1 MSQFRKN
8 GHIKNIDFL
17 IQKHGKSLHLFEYS
31 KCSLSNV
38 LQCFGLQVLHIHFV
52 KLFVLKYYMVSGAIA
67 TVVSGWASI
76 KAIY

>member
-38 LQCFGLQVLHIHFV
+38 LQFSLHKPGRFVV
-52 KLFVLKYYMVSGAIA
+52 KLISMVLKIMSLFIA
-67 TVVSGWASI
+67 NIW
-76 KAIY
+76 KYN